1 MSSGTLYVRDSR
13 TNSQYE
19 IPIRRNAVSAK
30 DFKKI
35 KALEVGANRA
45 DQVSGGLRVHD
56 PGLCNTT
63 VVESAISF
71 SDHDTG
77 LLLFRGYSLEELW
90 MSDFEDMLYL
100 LVWGEYP
107 TVKQKEGLRLKLAK
121 QMLAVPESVQKAIQS
136 LPTNT
141 PPLAMMLTGLSA
153 YLACIPDSIPASTS
167 SDQYQGN
174 HDNVDHAVLR
184 TIAGYAVVFGIA
196 ASHRKRIKFA
206 PPSLENTYCEN
217 LFIMAGLVDPD
228 TGKPDPVKLSCFRR
242 FAMLN
247 ADHGMALAVFSA
259 LVTASS
265 LTDPISCLIT
275 SVTSAWGPLH
285 FGATESAQRALNEI
299 GTVDRIPAFLEEVKQ
314 KRRRLFGYGHRS
326 YKGVDPRV
334 RPIQSILKDL
344 PSTRLLK
351 LAEAIEAAASGDEY
365 FRKRSLHPNADFY
378 GNFVFTGIGF
388 DLEMIPAAMLAQ
400 RIMGIMAHWREYML
414 TCGKLLRPAHLY
426 TGDAREDAPRPK
438 I

>member
-1 MSSGTLYVRDSR
+1 MSSGTLYVKDSR
-13 TNSQYE
+13 TDLQYE
-19 IPIRRNAVSAK
+19 IPIRKNAVSAR
-30 DFKKI
+30 DFKRI
-35 KALEVGANRA
+35 KAVGKGVNRA
-45 DQVSGGLRVHD
+45 DQASGGLRVHD

-63 VVESAISF
+63 VVESGISF

-90 MSDFEDMLYL
+90 DSDFEDMLYL
-100 LVWGEYP
+100 LVWGTYP
-107 TVKQKEGLRLKLAK
+107 TAQQKEDTRLVLAK
-121 QMLAVPESVQKAIQS
+121 QMLAVPESVQSAVQS
-136 LPTNT
+136 LPTDT
-141 PPLAMMLTGLSA
+141 PPLALMLTGLSA
-153 YLACIPDSIPASTS
+153 YLACNPDSIPASTS
-167 SDQYQGN
+167 PKLYQGN
-174 HDNVDHAVLR
+174 HKNVDHAVLR
-184 TIAGYAVVFGIA
+184 TVAGYAVVFGIVT
-196 ASHRKRIKFA
+196 SHRKKIKFT

-217 LFIMAGLVDPD
+217 IFTMAGLVDTR
-228 TGKPDPVKLSCFRR
+228 TGEPDPVKLSCFRR

-247 ADHGMALAVFSA
+247 ADHGMALAAFSA

-275 SVTSAWGPLH
+275 SVSSAWGPLH

-299 GTVDRIPAFLEEVKQ
+299 GTTDRIPTFIEEVK
-314 KRRRLFGYGHRS
+314 KGHKRLFGYGHRS

-351 LAEAIEAAASGDEY
+351 LAEAIEQTASGDEY
-365 FRKRSLHPNADFY
+365 FRKRRLHPNADFY

-388 DLEMIPAAMLAQ
+388 ELEMIPAAMLAQ

-414 TCGKLLRPAHLY
+414 TCGKLVRPSHLY
-426 TGDAREDAPRPK
+426 TGDAREDVRPK